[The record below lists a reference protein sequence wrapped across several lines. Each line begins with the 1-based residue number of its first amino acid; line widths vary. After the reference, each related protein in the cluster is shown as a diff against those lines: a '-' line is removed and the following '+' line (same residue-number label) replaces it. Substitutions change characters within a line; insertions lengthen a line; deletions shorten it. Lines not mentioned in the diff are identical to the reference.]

1 MYEYLFA
8 ELKAAK
14 SLNSEQMDF
23 ADLQKAVDYI
33 KDMTDGV
40 LYITPGAYSYRGN
53 EYTIDFPIDIFADE
67 IEGFNMEEVVKLY
80 HSRAEQRIL
89 RTNPDLRTL
98 E

>member
-14 SLNSEQMDF
+14 TLNSEQIEF
-23 ADLQKAVDYI
+23 ADLQKAVDFI
-33 KDMTDGV
+33 KDLPDGV

-53 EYTIDFPIDIFADE
+53 EYTIDFPIDIFTDE
-67 IEGFNMEEVVKLY
+67 IEGFSVDEVVKLY

-89 RTNPDLRTL
+89 RTNPDLRPA